1 MSLFLNYISL
11 IKALNKKSVELTDT
25 KTLSKICLTNWLSI
39 INAVSHFIATNQLVT
54 GFLLYRREHMFT
66 GDMTCLVV
74 IAVVQSLRHVHLFV
88 TSWIAAP
95 QAPLSL
101 TISWNLPRFMPSE
114 SVMPSNTQL
123 FLSWRVRTCFLSSV
137 CSTLP
142 LLCSNKIVAA
152 LVLKFSK
159 KKKKMESKSKTPKAR
174 EYSRV

>member
-25 KTLSKICLTNWLSI
+25 KTLSKICLTNRLSI

-101 TISWNLPRFMPSE
+101 TIS
-114 SVMPSNTQL
+114 
-123 FLSWRVRTCFLSSV
+123 
-137 CSTLP
+137 
-142 LLCSNKIVAA
+142 
-152 LVLKFSK
+152 
-159 KKKKMESKSKTPKAR
+159 
-174 EYSRV
+174 

>member
-1 MSLFLNYISL
+1 MTLTCLCFLNYISHKSSKQK
-11 IKALNKKSVELTDT
+11 ISVELTDT
-25 KTLSKICLTNWLSI
+25 KTLRKVCLTNRLSI
-39 INAVSHFIATNQLVT
+39 MNAVSHFIATNQLVT

-95 QAPLSL
+95 RPPCPSF
-101 TISWNLPRFMPSE
+101 ISWNLLRFMSTE
-114 SVMPSNTQL
+114 SVTPSNTQL

-159 KKKKMESKSKTPKAR
+159 KKKSGEQKQDTKSLW
-174 EYSRV
+174 V